1 MIIIQQIREFV
12 SGYLKETD
20 LFEVEISVSSGNVIS
35 VLIDSMKGINI
46 NDCVKLNKAIESNFD
61 REVEDYELE
70 VSSPGLSLPFKVWQ
84 QYIKNIDRTVEVV
97 YKNGLKISGKMVSAE
112 DNTISLEVQKKIK
125 PEGKKRP
132 EIVTELINISLEEV
146 KSTKVVINF

>member
-1 MIIIQQIREFV
+1 MITIQQIREFV
-12 SGYLKETD
+12 SGYFKETD
-20 LFEVEISVSSGNVIS
+20 LFEVEISVSAGNSIT
-35 VLIDSMKGINI
+35 VLIDSMRGVNI
-46 NDCVKLNKAIESNFD
+46 NDCVHLTRAIESAFD

-84 QYIKNIDRTVEVV
+84 QYIKNIGRTVEIVF
-97 YKNGLKISGKMVSAE
+97 KNGLKTTGKMVSAE
-112 DNTISLEVQKKIK
+112 DHVISLEVQKKMT

-132 EIVTELINISLEEV
+132 ELVTELINISLQEV

>member
-1 MIIIQQIREFV
+1 MITIQQIREFV

-20 LFEVEISVSSGNVIS
+20 LFEVEISVSAGNSIT
-35 VLIDSMKGINI
+35 VLIDSMKGVNI
-46 NDCVKLNKAIESNFD
+46 SDCVNLTRAIESAFD

-84 QYIKNIDRTVEVV
+84 QYIKNIGRTVEIVFT
-97 YKNGLKISGKMVSAE
+97 NGLKTTGKLVSAE
-112 DNTISLEVQKKIK
+112 DHVISLEVQKKIK

-132 EIVTELINISLEEV
+132 ELVTELQNISLQEV

>member
-1 MIIIQQIREFV
+1 MITIQQIREFV

-20 LFEVEISVSSGNVIS
+20 LFEVEISVSAGNSIT

-46 NDCVKLNKAIESNFD
+46 NDCVNLTRAIESAFD

-84 QYIKNIDRTVEVV
+84 QYIKNIGRTVEIVF
-97 YKNGLKISGKMVSAE
+97 KNGLKTTGKMVSAE
-112 DNTISLEVQKKIK
+112 DHVISLEVQKKMT

-132 EIVTELINISLEEV
+132 ELVTELINISLQEV

>member
-132 EIVTELINISLEEV
+132 ELVTELINISLEEV

>member
-1 MIIIQQIREFV
+1 MITVQQIREFI
-12 SGYLKETD
+12 SPYLKEED
-20 LFEVEISVSSGNVIS
+20 LFEVEISISSGNAITVQ
-35 VLIDSMKGINI
+35 IDSMQGINI
-46 NDCVKLNKAIESNFD
+46 NECVKLSKAIESNFD

-84 QYIKNIDRTVEVV
+84 QYIKNIGRTVDVV

-112 DNTISLEVQKKIK
+112 DHFISLEVQKKIR

-132 EIVTELINISLEEV
+132 ELVSELINISIEEV
-146 KSTKVVINF
+146 KSTKVVLNF

>member
-1 MIIIQQIREFV
+1 MITIQQIREFV

-20 LFEVEISVSSGNVIS
+20 LFEVEISVSAGNSIT
-35 VLIDSMKGINI
+35 VLIDSMRGVNI
-46 NDCVKLNKAIESNFD
+46 NDCVHLTRAIESAFD

-84 QYIKNIDRTVEVV
+84 QYIKNIGRTVEIVF
-97 YKNGLKISGKMVSAE
+97 KNGLKTTGKMVSAE
-112 DNTISLEVQKKIK
+112 DHVISLEVQKKMT

-132 EIVTELINISLEEV
+132 ELVTELINISLQEV

>member
-1 MIIIQQIREFV
+1 MITIQQIRDFV
-12 SGYLKETD
+12 SGYLKETE
-20 LFEVEISVSSGNVIS
+20 LFEVDISVSSGNNIT

-46 NDCVKLNKAIESNFD
+46 DDCVKLNRAIESNFD
-61 REVEDYELE
+61 RTVEDFELE

-84 QYIKNIDRTVEVV
+84 QYIKNLGHTVEVV
-97 YKNGLKISGKMVSAE
+97 YKNGLKISGKMVSAK

-132 EIVTELINISLEEV
+132 ELVIELINISLEEV